1 MKKIKVLFIS
11 VVVAISGT
19 VVGAY
24 SESNGLFNW
33 LPGIDN
39 SEESKTFLPIQ
50 YNVNMELFWNIWTM
64 LDNDYLKSENLDVQ
78 NMTYG
83 AVKGMVDSLDDPYTV
98 FMDPTETNEFTQN
111 LNGKLQGIG
120 AELTIKD
127 DEITVVTPI
136 KNSPAERAG
145 ILPGDVIYKIG
156 DEYTSDMTLFEAIM
170 KIRGTAG
177 TPVTLTIIR
186 PSKKDSFDITI
197 VRENIDIASVTK
209 EDKGDGIVYIGI
221 NQFAENTA
229 EEFGDAVSGLISN
242 EPKGLILDLRYNGG
256 GYLEAAVDILSYLL
270 KEDLVA
276 VNIKQRDENS
286 SEEMTTGK
294 VGEKMLDVPLVV
306 LVNDGS
312 ASASEIVAG
321 ALQDYKRGVLM
332 GTQTFGKGTVQSVEY
347 LDDGS
352 SLRMTI
358 AQWFT
363 PEGRAIDKVGI
374 TPDLIIENPEDQ
386 APGSDKQL
394 QEAINY
400 LKKL

>member
-1 MKKIKVLFIS
+1 MKKITVLFIS

-19 VVGAY
+19 LVGAY
-24 SESNGLFNW
+24 GESNGLFNW
-33 LPGIDN
+33 LPKIEDGGK
-39 SEESKTFLPIQ
+39 SKTFLPIQ
-50 YNVNMELFWNIWTM
+50 YNVDMDLFWNVWDM
-64 LDNDYLKSENLDVQ
+64 LDNNYLKNEKLDV
-78 NMTYG
+78 NEMTYG
-83 AVKGMVDSLDDPYTV
+83 AVKGMVESLKDPYTV
-98 FMDPTETNEFTQN
+98 FMDPKETDEFTQN
-111 LNGKLQGIG
+111 LKGKLQGIG

-127 DEITVVTPI
+127 DEITVVTPV

-156 DEYTSDMTLFEAIM
+156 DEYASDMTLFEAIM

-186 PSKKDSFDITI
+186 PNKKDSFDITI

-229 EEFGDAVSGLISN
+229 EEFGDAVADLVSN

-256 GYLEAAVDILSYLL
+256 GYLEAAVNILSYLL
-270 KEDLVA
+270 KADLVA
-276 VNIKQRDENS
+276 VNIKERDGNS
-286 SEEMTTGK
+286 SDEMTSENGGK
-294 VGEKMLDVPLVV
+294 KILKAPLVV

-321 ALQDYKRGVLM
+321 ALQDYKRGILM

-394 QEAINY
+394 DEAINY